1 MENKMNKKEFVQFM
15 AEHNSIKQNE
25 ASVIVDKFTNTIIAA
40 LEKEKEINL
49 IGFGSYVVSEVA
61 ARKGT
66 NLQTKEPIDIPAY
79 NQVRFKASKALKDAV
94 KK

>member
-1 MENKMNKKEFVQFM
+1 MNKKEFVQFI
-15 AEHNSIKQNE
+15 AKHNNITQNE
-25 ASVIVDKFTNTIIAA
+25 ASATIDRFTNGVIAA
-40 LEKEKEINL
+40 LENETEINL
-49 IGFGSYVVSEVA
+49 TGFGNYIVSEVA

-79 NQVRFKASKALKDAV
+79 KQVRFKASKVFKDAV